1 MWCFLRRCVGCL
13 NYFGVYNLKLYD
25 VSFIWKNHYK
35 RILQIQTQEADK
47 TAALIKQ
54 MTVSFLFSFLSN
66 IVLTFASLRKSLWF
80 DSSMLTF
87 WSSSLARCLLV
98 FTKRNLSCFSSIPF
112 LSLEVLKRLHYQFH
126 NT

>member
-35 RILQIQTQEADK
+35 RILQIQIQEADK

-87 WSSSLARCLLV
+87 WSSSHKVSSSFYKKKFVMFFFNTVFIARGTEKVTL
-98 FTKRNLSCFSSIPF
+98 SIP
-112 LSLEVLKRLHYQFH
+112 
-126 NT
+126 

>member
-35 RILQIQTQEADK
+35 RILPIQTQEADK

-80 DSSMLTF
+80 DSSMLNLLEQF
-87 WSSSLARCLLV
+87 SRKVSSSFYKKTFVMFFLNTVFIARGTEKVTL
-98 FTKRNLSCFSSIPF
+98 SIP
-112 LSLEVLKRLHYQFH
+112 
-126 NT
+126 